1 MDWRMGKEVGPR
13 REPSVRAPYGR
24 PILKEQPTAIV
35 TYITAFD
42 ETRNRFYISPQ
53 IEAMLGFSADEW
65 LGDPG
70 LVLKQLHPDDRERVL
85 AEVFQSKD
93 TGKPLS
99 SEYRLLARDG
109 HIVWVRDEAIVM
121 RDEAGRPSFMQ
132 GLLLDISEQK
142 RKEEMLQK
150 SESKFRTIFERVA
163 IGIALVSIDGQLVE
177 TNPALREMLGYGE
190 EELRNRV
197 FSEFIHP
204 EDVAIDVDLDQEL
217 LAGKRDHYQIEK
229 RFIRKDGGVVWCQL
243 NVSFIRGGQQER
255 PFTICMVE
263 DITERKRLE
272 TQFFQSQKMETIG
285 RLAGGIAHDFNNL
298 LTVIKGYTQ
307 LSLDHIREGDP
318 CRENIEEI
326 KSAAERAAEL
336 TNQLLT
342 FSRRQI
348 LDMKVLDLNTVVRGL
363 EKMMGRI
370 IGEDIEMLTVL
381 DDHLGR
387 VKTDPGQIEQ
397 VILNLVVNARDAM
410 PTGGKLA
417 IETANVVLDDTYV
430 RSHIGVTPGSYV
442 VLSVSDTGCGIS
454 PEIKE
459 LIFEPFFTTKEEGKG
474 TGLGLSTIYGII
486 KQSGGN
492 VWVYSE
498 PGRGTTFKIYLP
510 RVEEETGALPV
521 QDDTDHLPK
530 GKETVLLVEDDPSL
544 RALAARVLRYQGYK
558 VLEATNGHEAIA
570 IAHENAEEI
579 IHLLLTDVVMPHM
592 GGRELVKRMQTLHA
606 EIRVLFIS
614 GYTEHSITYHTGLK
628 PGTPFLQKPFSP
640 TALAKKV
647 REVLDQ

>member
-1 MDWRMGKEVGPR
+1 MGKEVGPR
-13 REPSVRAPYGR
+13 RETSVGAPFER
-24 PILKEQPTAIV
+24 PILKEQPTAVV
-35 TYITAFD
+35 TYITALN
-42 ETRNRFYISPQ
+42 ETRNRLYISPQ

-85 AEVFQSKD
+85 AEVFQSRD

-121 RDEAGRPSFMQ
+121 RDEAGRPCFMQ

-163 IGIALVSIDGQLVE
+163 VGIALVSIDGQLVE
-177 TNPALREMLGYGE
+177 TNPALREMLRYGE

-197 FSEFIHP
+197 FNEFIHP
-204 EDVAIDVDLDQEL
+204 EDAAIDVDLDQEL
-217 LAGKRDHYQIEK
+217 IAGKRDHYQIEK

-307 LSLDHIREGDP
+307 LSLNHIQEGDP
-318 CRENIEEI
+318 CRENLEEI

-348 LDMKVLDLNTVVRGL
+348 LDMKVLDLNTIVRGL
-363 EKMMGRI
+363 EKMTGRI
-370 IGEDIEMLTVL
+370 IGEDIEMFTVL

-387 VKTDPGQIEQ
+387 VKTDPGQLEQ

-410 PTGGKLA
+410 PAGGKLA
-417 IETANVVLDDTYV
+417 IETANVVFDDTYA
-430 RSHIGVTPGSYV
+430 RTHISVTPGSYV
-442 VLSVSDTGCGIS
+442 MLSVSDTGYGIS

-474 TGLGLSTIYGII
+474 TGLGLSTIYGIV

-492 VWVYSE
+492 IWVYSE
-498 PGRGTTFKIYLP
+498 PGQGTTFKIYLP
-510 RVEEETGALPV
+510 RIEEETGALPV
-521 QDDTDHLPK
+521 QDDTDHLPM

-558 VLEATNGHEAIA
+558 VLEATNGHEAIG
-570 IAHENAEEI
+570 IARENVQEKI
-579 IHLLLTDVVMPHM
+579 DLLLSDVVMPHM
-592 GGRELVKRMQTLHA
+592 GGRELVKRMKTLHS
-606 EIRVLFIS
+606 EVRVLFIS
-614 GYTEHSITYHTGLK
+614 GYTEHAITYHAGLK

>member
-1 MDWRMGKEVGPR
+1 MGKEVGPR
-13 REPSVRAPYGR
+13 TDPFVKVPRDRLISKERPSSV
-24 PILKEQPTAIV
+24 V
-35 TYITAFD
+35 NYITAFD
-42 ETRNRFYISPQ
+42 ETRNRLYISPQ

-65 LGDPG
+65 IGDPDF
-70 LVLKQLHPDDRERVL
+70 VFKQLHPDDRERVL
-85 AEVFQSKD
+85 AEIFESKD
-93 TGKPLS
+93 TGKPFR

-109 HIVWVRDEAIVM
+109 HIVWVRDEAVVM
-121 RDEAGRPSFMQ
+121 RDEAGHPCLMQ

-142 RKEEMLQK
+142 RKEELLQK

-163 IGIALVSIDGQLVE
+163 VGIALVSMDGQLME
-177 TNPALREMLGYGE
+177 SNHALREMLGYGE
-190 EELRNRV
+190 EELRYRV
-197 FSEFIHP
+197 FNEFIHP
-204 EDVAIDVDLDQEL
+204 EDAAVDIDLDQEL
-217 LAGKRDHYQIEK
+217 IGGKRDHYQIEK
-229 RFIRKDGGVVWCQL
+229 RFIRKDGGVVWCQV
-243 NVSFIRGGQQER
+243 NVSLVRGGEKEH

-307 LSLDHIREGDP
+307 LSLSQIQETDP

-326 KSAAERAAEL
+326 KGAAERAAEL

-348 LDMKVLDLNTVVRGL
+348 LDMKVLDLNTIVRGL

-370 IGEDIEMLTVL
+370 IGEDIEMFTVL
-381 DDHLGR
+381 DDHLGK
-387 VKTDPGQIEQ
+387 VKTDPARIEQ

-410 PTGGKLA
+410 PAGGKLA
-417 IETANVVLDDTYV
+417 IETANVVLGETYV
-430 RSHIGVTPGSYV
+430 RTHIGVTPGSYV
-442 VLSVSDTGCGIS
+442 MLSVSDTGFGMS

-474 TGLGLSTIYGII
+474 TGLGLSTIYGIVR
-486 KQSGGN
+486 QSGGN
-492 VWVYSE
+492 IWVYSE
-498 PGRGTTFKIYLP
+498 LGRGTTFKIYLP
-510 RVEEETGALPV
+510 RVEEEIGALPV
-521 QDDTDHLPK
+521 QDNTEQLPK
-530 GKETVLLVEDDPSL
+530 GNETVLLVEDDPSL

-558 VLEATNGHEAIA
+558 VLEATNGHEAMGIA
-570 IAHENAEEI
+570 RENIQER
-579 IHLLLTDVVMPHM
+579 IHLLVTDVVMPYM
-592 GGRELVKRMQTLHA
+592 GGSELVKRMKTLHS

-614 GYTEHSITYHTGLK
+614 GYTDHAITYHEGLK

-640 TALAKKV
+640 TALTKKI

>member
-1 MDWRMGKEVGPR
+1 MGKEVGPR
-13 REPSVRAPYGR
+13 REPSIKTPFER
-24 PILKEQPTAIV
+24 PILKEQPTAVV

-42 ETRNRFYISPQ
+42 ETRNRVYISPQ
-53 IEAMLGFSADEW
+53 IETMLGFSKDEW

-85 AEVFQSKD
+85 AEVFQSRD

-121 RDEAGRPSFMQ
+121 RDEAGRPCFMQ

-142 RKEEMLQK
+142 QKEEMLQK

-163 IGIALVSIDGQLVE
+163 VGIALVSIDGQLVE
-177 TNPALREMLGYGE
+177 TNPALREMLRYGE

-197 FSEFIHP
+197 FNEFIHP
-204 EDVAIDVDLDQEL
+204 EDAAIDVDLDQEL
-217 LAGKRDHYQIEK
+217 IAGKRDHYQIEK

-263 DITERKRLE
+263 DITERKQLE

-307 LSLDHIREGDP
+307 LTLNHIQEGDP

-348 LDMKVLDLNTVVRGL
+348 LDMKVLDLNTIVRGL
-363 EKMMGRI
+363 EKMTGRI
-370 IGEDIEMLTVL
+370 IGEDIEMFTVL

-387 VKTDPGQIEQ
+387 VKTDPGQLEQ

-410 PTGGKLA
+410 PAGGKLA
-417 IETANVVLDDTYV
+417 IETANVVLDDTYA
-430 RSHIGVTPGSYV
+430 RTHIGVTPGSYV
-442 VLSVSDTGCGIS
+442 MLSVSDTGYGIS

-474 TGLGLSTIYGII
+474 TGLGLSTIYGIV

-492 VWVYSE
+492 IWVYSE

-510 RVEEETGALPV
+510 RIEEETGALPV

-544 RALAARVLRYQGYK
+544 RALAARILRYQGYK
-558 VLEATNGHEAIA
+558 VLEATNGHEAIG
-570 IAHENAEEI
+570 IARENVQEKI
-579 IHLLLTDVVMPHM
+579 DLLLSDVVMPHM
-592 GGRELVKRMQTLHA
+592 GGRELLKQMKTLHS

-614 GYTEHSITYHTGLK
+614 GYTEHAITFHAGLK
-628 PGTPFLQKPFSP
+628 PGAPFLQKPFSP

>member
-1 MDWRMGKEVGPR
+1 MGKEVGPR
-13 REPSVRAPYGR
+13 REPSVKPPFER
-24 PILKEQPTAIV
+24 PILKEQPTAVV

-42 ETRNRFYISPQ
+42 ETRNRLYISPQ

-121 RDEAGRPSFMQ
+121 RDEAGRPCFMQ

-163 IGIALVSIDGQLVE
+163 VGIALVSIDGQLME
-177 TNPALREMLGYGE
+177 SNPALREMLRYGE
-190 EELRNRV
+190 EELRHRV
-197 FSEFIHP
+197 FNEFIHP

-217 LAGKRDHYQIEK
+217 IAGKRDHYQIEK

-307 LSLDHIREGDP
+307 LSLNHIQEGDP

-326 KSAAERAAEL
+326 KGAAERAAEL

-348 LDMKVLDLNTVVRGL
+348 LDMKVLDLNAIVRGL
-363 EKMMGRI
+363 EKMTGRI
-370 IGEDIEMLTVL
+370 IGEDIEMFTVL
-381 DDHLGR
+381 DDHLAR

-410 PTGGKLA
+410 PAGGKLA
-417 IETANVVLDDTYV
+417 IETANVVLDDTYA
-430 RSHIGVTPGSYV
+430 RTHIGVTPGSYV
-442 VLSVSDTGCGIS
+442 MLSVSDTGCGIS

-474 TGLGLSTIYGII
+474 TGLGLSTIYGIV

-492 VWVYSE
+492 IWVYSE

-558 VLEATNGHEAIA
+558 VIEATNGHEAIG
-570 IAHENAEEI
+570 IARENVQER

-592 GGRELVKRMQTLHA
+592 GGRELVKRMKTLHP

-614 GYTEHSITYHTGLK
+614 GYTEHAITYHAGLK

>member
-1 MDWRMGKEVGPR
+1 MGKEAGPR
-13 REPSVRAPYGR
+13 REPFGKARFER
-24 PILKEQPTAIV
+24 PILKEQPTAVV

-42 ETRNRFYISPQ
+42 ETRNRLYISPQ

-65 LGDPG
+65 LRDPG

-85 AEVFQSKD
+85 GEVFQSRD
-93 TGKPLS
+93 TGKPFS

-121 RDEAGRPSFMQ
+121 RDEAGRPCFMQ

-142 RKEEMLQK
+142 RKEEMLQM

-163 IGIALVSIDGQLVE
+163 VGIALISIDGQLVE
-177 TNPALREMLGYGE
+177 SNPALREMLRYGE

-197 FSEFIHP
+197 FNEFIHP
-204 EDVAIDVDLDQEL
+204 EDAAIDVDLDQEL
-217 LAGKRDHYQIEK
+217 IAGKRDHYQIEK

-243 NVSFIRGGQQER
+243 NVSLVRGSHGER

-307 LSLDHIREGDP
+307 LSLNHIQEGDP

-326 KSAAERAAEL
+326 KGAAERAAEL

-348 LDMKVLDLNTVVRGL
+348 LDMKVLDLNTIVRGL
-363 EKMMGRI
+363 EKMTGRI
-370 IGEDIEMLTVL
+370 IGEDIEMFTVL

-387 VKTDPGQIEQ
+387 VKTDPAQIEQ

-410 PTGGKLA
+410 PAGGKLA
-417 IETANVVLDDTYV
+417 IETANVGLDDTYA
-430 RSHIGVTPGSYV
+430 RTHIGVVPGSYV
-442 VLSVSDTGCGIS
+442 MLSVSDTGCGMS

-474 TGLGLSTIYGII
+474 TGLGLSTIYGIV

-492 VWVYSE
+492 IWVYSE

-510 RVEEETGALPV
+510 RVEDETDALPV
-521 QDDTDHLPK
+521 QDNADHLPK
-530 GKETVLLVEDDPSL
+530 GNETVLLVEDDLSL

-558 VLEATNGHEAIA
+558 VLEATNGNEAIG
-570 IAHENAEEI
+570 IARENGQER
-579 IHLLLTDVVMPHM
+579 IHLLLTDVVMPYM
-592 GGRELVKRMQTLHA
+592 GGRELVKRMKTLHS

-614 GYTEHSITYHTGLK
+614 GYTDHAITYHAGLK

>member
-1 MDWRMGKEVGPR
+1 
-13 REPSVRAPYGR
+13 
-24 PILKEQPTAIV
+24 
-35 TYITAFD
+35 
-42 ETRNRFYISPQ
+42 
-53 IEAMLGFSADEW
+53 MLGFSADEW

-85 AEVFQSKD
+85 AEVFQSRD

-121 RDEAGRPSFMQ
+121 RDEAGRPCFMQ

-163 IGIALVSIDGQLVE
+163 VGIALVSIDGQLVE
-177 TNPALREMLGYGE
+177 TNPALREMLRYGE

-197 FSEFIHP
+197 FNEFIHP
-204 EDVAIDVDLDQEL
+204 EDAAIDVDLDQEL
-217 LAGKRDHYQIEK
+217 IAGKRDHYQIEK

-307 LSLDHIREGDP
+307 LSLNHIQEGDP
-318 CRENIEEI
+318 CRENLEEI

-348 LDMKVLDLNTVVRGL
+348 LDMKVLDLNTIVRGL
-363 EKMMGRI
+363 EKMTGRI
-370 IGEDIEMLTVL
+370 IGEDIEMFTVL

-387 VKTDPGQIEQ
+387 VKTDPGQLEQ

-410 PTGGKLA
+410 PAGGKLA
-417 IETANVVLDDTYV
+417 IETANVVLDDTYA
-430 RSHIGVTPGSYV
+430 RTHIGVTPGSYV
-442 VLSVSDTGCGIS
+442 MLSVSDTGYGIS

-474 TGLGLSTIYGII
+474 TGLGLSTIYGIV

-492 VWVYSE
+492 IWVYSE
-498 PGRGTTFKIYLP
+498 PGQGTTFKIYLP
-510 RVEEETGALPV
+510 RIEEETGALPV
-521 QDDTDHLPK
+521 QDDTDHLPM

-558 VLEATNGHEAIA
+558 VLEATNGHEAIG
-570 IAHENAEEI
+570 IARENVQEKI
-579 IHLLLTDVVMPHM
+579 DLLLSDVVMPHM
-592 GGRELVKRMQTLHA
+592 GGRELVKRMKTLHS
-606 EIRVLFIS
+606 EVRVLFIS
-614 GYTEHSITYHTGLK
+614 GYTEHAITYHAGLK

>member
-1 MDWRMGKEVGPR
+1 MGKEVGPR
-13 REPSVRAPYGR
+13 TDPFVKASFDR
-24 PILKEQPTAIV
+24 PISKERSTAVV

-42 ETRNRFYISPQ
+42 ETRNRLYISPQ

-65 LGDPG
+65 LGDPD

-85 AEVFQSKD
+85 AEVIESKD
-93 TGKPLS
+93 TGKPFC

-109 HIVWVRDEAIVM
+109 HIVWVRDEAVVM
-121 RDEAGRPSFMQ
+121 RDEAGHPCFMQ
-132 GLLLDISEQK
+132 GLLLDISGQK
-142 RKEEMLQK
+142 RKEEILQK

-163 IGIALVSIDGQLVE
+163 VGIALVSIDGQLVE
-177 TNPALREMLGYGE
+177 INPALREMLGYGE

-197 FSEFIHP
+197 FNEFIHP
-204 EDVAIDVDLDQEL
+204 EDAAIDVDLDQEL
-217 LAGKRDHYQIEK
+217 IAGKRDHYQIEK

-243 NVSFIRGGQQER
+243 NVSLVRGGEKEH

-263 DITERKRLE
+263 NITERKQLE

-307 LSLDHIREGDP
+307 LSLNQIQEGDP

-326 KSAAERAAEL
+326 KGAAERAAEL

-370 IGEDIEMLTVL
+370 IGEDIEMFTVL
-381 DDHLGR
+381 DDRLGR

-410 PTGGKLA
+410 PAGGKLA
-417 IETANVVLDDTYV
+417 IETANVDLSETYV
-430 RSHIGVTPGSYV
+430 RTHVGVTPGSYV
-442 VLSVSDTGCGIS
+442 MLSVSDTGCGMS

-474 TGLGLSTIYGII
+474 TGLGLSTIYGIVR
-486 KQSGGN
+486 QSGGTI
-492 VWVYSE
+492 WVYSE
-498 PGRGTTFKIYLP
+498 LGRGTTFKIYLP

-521 QDDTDHLPK
+521 QDDTDHLLK
-530 GKETVLLVEDDPSL
+530 GNETVLLVEDDPSL

-558 VLEATNGHEAIA
+558 VLEATNGHEAIG
-570 IAHENAEEI
+570 IARKNIQEK
-579 IHLLLTDVVMPHM
+579 IHLLLTDVVMPYM
-592 GGRELVKRMQTLHA
+592 GGRELVKRMKALHS

-614 GYTEHSITYHTGLK
+614 GYTDHTVTYQTGLK

>member
-1 MDWRMGKEVGPR
+1 MGKEVGPR
-13 REPSVRAPYGR
+13 REPYVKASFER
-24 PILKEQPTAIV
+24 PILKEQPTAVV

-42 ETRNRFYISPQ
+42 ETRNRLYISPQ

-70 LVLKQLHPDDRERVL
+70 LVLKQLHPDDRERVVT
-85 AEVFQSKD
+85 EVFQSRD
-93 TGKPLS
+93 TGKPFC

-121 RDEAGRPSFMQ
+121 RDEAGRPCFMQ

-163 IGIALVSIDGQLVE
+163 VGIALVSIDGQLVE
-177 TNPALREMLGYGE
+177 SNPALREMLRYGA

-197 FSEFIHP
+197 FNEFIHP
-204 EDVAIDVDLDQEL
+204 EDAVIDVDLDQEL
-217 LAGKRDHYQIEK
+217 IAGKRDHYQIEK
-229 RFIRKDGGVVWCQL
+229 RFVRKDGGVVWCQL
-243 NVSFIRGGQQER
+243 NVSLVRGGQEER

-307 LSLDHIREGDP
+307 LSLSHIQEGDP

-326 KSAAERAAEL
+326 KAAAERAAEL

-348 LDMKVLDLNTVVRGL
+348 LDMKVLDLNTIVRGL
-363 EKMMGRI
+363 EKMTGRI

-410 PTGGKLA
+410 PAGGKLA
-417 IETANVVLDDTYV
+417 IETANVVLDETYA
-430 RSHIGVTPGSYV
+430 RTHIGVPPGSYV
-442 VLSVSDTGCGIS
+442 MLSVSDTGCGMS

-474 TGLGLSTIYGII
+474 TGLGLSTIYGIV

-492 VWVYSE
+492 IWVYSE

-510 RVEEETGALPV
+510 RVEEETDALPV
-521 QDDTDHLPK
+521 QDHTDHLPK
-530 GKETVLLVEDDPSL
+530 GNETVLLVEDDPSL

-558 VLEATNGHEAIA
+558 VLEATNGHEAMGIA
-570 IAHENAEEI
+570 RESIQER

-592 GGRELVKRMQTLHA
+592 GGRELVKRMKTLQS

-614 GYTEHSITYHTGLK
+614 GYTDHTIIYHAGLK

-640 TALAKKV
+640 TALAQKV

>member
-1 MDWRMGKEVGPR
+1 MGKEVGPR
-13 REPSVRAPYGR
+13 REPFVKAPFER
-24 PILKEQPTAIV
+24 PILKEQPTAVV
-35 TYITAFD
+35 TYVTAFD
-42 ETRNRFYISPQ
+42 ESRNRLYISPQ

-85 AEVFQSKD
+85 AEVFQSRD
-93 TGKPLS
+93 TGKPFC

-121 RDEAGRPSFMQ
+121 RDEAGRPCFMQ

-150 SESKFRTIFERVA
+150 NESKFRTIFERVA
-163 IGIALVSIDGQLVE
+163 VGIALVSIDGQLVE
-177 TNPALREMLGYGE
+177 SNPALREMLRYGE

-197 FSEFIHP
+197 FNEFTHP
-204 EDVAIDVDLDQEL
+204 EDAAIDVDLDQEL
-217 LAGKRDHYQIEK
+217 IAGKRDHYQIEK

-243 NVSFIRGGQQER
+243 NVSLVRGGEEER

-307 LSLDHIREGDP
+307 LSLSQIQEGDP

-326 KSAAERAAEL
+326 KGAAERAAEL

-348 LDMKVLDLNTVVRGL
+348 LDMKVLDLNTIVRGL

-370 IGEDIEMLTVL
+370 IGEDIEMFTVL
-381 DDHLGR
+381 DDRLGR

-410 PTGGKLA
+410 PAGGKLA
-417 IETANVVLDDTYV
+417 IETANMVLDETYA
-430 RSHIGVTPGSYV
+430 RTHIGVTPGSYEM
-442 VLSVSDTGCGIS
+442 LSVSDTGCGMS

-474 TGLGLSTIYGII
+474 TGLGLSTIYGIVR
-486 KQSGGN
+486 QSGGN
-492 VWVYSE
+492 IWVYSE

-521 QDDTDHLPK
+521 QDDTDHLPN
-530 GKETVLLVEDDPSL
+530 GNETVLLVEDDSSL

-558 VLEATNGHEAIA
+558 VLEATNGHEAIGVA
-570 IAHENAEEI
+570 RENTQER
-579 IHLLLTDVVMPHM
+579 IHLLLTDVVMPYM
-592 GGRELVKRMQTLHA
+592 GGRELVKRMKTLHS

-614 GYTEHSITYHTGLK
+614 GYTDHAITYHAGLK

-647 REVLDQ
+647 REVLDQTNK

>member
-1 MDWRMGKEVGPR
+1 MGKEVGQRTDPFAKVPF
-13 REPSVRAPYGR
+13 ER
-24 PILKEQPTAIV
+24 PILKEQPSAVV

-42 ETRNRFYISPQ
+42 ETRNRLYISPQ

-85 AEVFQSKD
+85 TEVFQSRD
-93 TGKPLS
+93 TGKPFS
-99 SEYRLLARDG
+99 AEYRLLARDG

-121 RDEAGRPSFMQ
+121 RDEEGRPCFMQ
-132 GLLLDISEQK
+132 GLLLDISGQK

-163 IGIALVSIDGQLVE
+163 VGIALVSINGQLVE
-177 TNPALREMLGYGE
+177 SNPALQEMLRYGE
-190 EELRNRV
+190 EELRNK
-197 FSEFIHP
+197 FFNEFIHP
-204 EDVAIDVDLDQEL
+204 EDAAIDVDLDQEL
-217 LAGKRDHYQIEK
+217 IAGKRDHYQIEK

-243 NVSFIRGGQQER
+243 NVSLVRGGQEEL

-272 TQFFQSQKMETIG
+272 TQFFRSQKMETIG

-307 LSLDHIREGDP
+307 LSLSQIQEGDP

-326 KSAAERAAEL
+326 NGAAERAAEL

-348 LDMKVLDLNTVVRGL
+348 LDLKVLDLNTVVRGL

-370 IGEDIEMLTVL
+370 IGEDIEMFTVL
-381 DDHLGR
+381 DDRLGR
-387 VKTDPGQIEQ
+387 VKTDPSQIEQ

-417 IETANVVLDDTYV
+417 IETVNVVLDDTYA
-430 RSHIGVTPGSYV
+430 RTHIDVTPGSYV
-442 VLSVSDTGCGIS
+442 MLSVSDTGCGMS

-474 TGLGLSTIYGII
+474 TGLGLSTIYGIVR
-486 KQSGGN
+486 QSGGN
-492 VWVYSE
+492 IWVYSE

-510 RVEEETGALPV
+510 QVEEETDVLPV
-521 QDDTDHLPK
+521 HDDTDHLPK
-530 GKETVLLVEDDPSL
+530 GNETVLLVEDDPSL

-558 VLEATNGHEAIA
+558 VLEATNGHEAIG
-570 IAHENAEEI
+570 IARENIQER
-579 IHLLLTDVVMPHM
+579 IHLLLTDVVMPLM
-592 GGRELVKRMQTLHA
+592 GGTDLVKQMKTLHS

-614 GYTEHSITYHTGLK
+614 GYTEHAITYHAGLK
-628 PGTPFLQKPFSP
+628 TGTPFLQKPFSP
-640 TALAKKV
+640 TALVKKI

>member
-1 MDWRMGKEVGPR
+1 MGKEVGPR
-13 REPSVRAPYGR
+13 REPFVKAPFER
-24 PILKEQPTAIV
+24 PILKEQPTAVV

-42 ETRNRFYISPQ
+42 ESRNRLYISPQ

-85 AEVFQSKD
+85 AEVFQSRD
-93 TGKPLS
+93 TGKPFC
-99 SEYRLLARDG
+99 SEYRLVARDG

-121 RDEAGRPSFMQ
+121 RDEAGRPCFMQ

-142 RKEEMLQK
+142 RKEEMLHK

-163 IGIALVSIDGQLVE
+163 VGIALVSIDGQLVE
-177 TNPALREMLGYGE
+177 SNPALREMLRYGE

-197 FSEFIHP
+197 FNEFIHP
-204 EDVAIDVDLDQEL
+204 EDAAIDVDLDQEL
-217 LAGKRDHYQIEK
+217 IAGKRDHYQIEK

-243 NVSFIRGGQQER
+243 NVSLVRGGQEEL

-307 LSLDHIREGDP
+307 LSLSQIQEGDP

-326 KSAAERAAEL
+326 KGAAERAAEL

-348 LDMKVLDLNTVVRGL
+348 LDMKVLDLNTIVRGL
-363 EKMMGRI
+363 EKMTGRI
-370 IGEDIEMLTVL
+370 IGEDIEMFTVL
-381 DDHLGR
+381 DDRLGR

-410 PTGGKLA
+410 PAGGKLA
-417 IETANVVLDDTYV
+417 IETANVVLDDTYA
-430 RSHIGVTPGSYV
+430 RTHISVTPGSYV
-442 VLSVSDTGCGIS
+442 MLSVSDTGCGMS

-474 TGLGLSTIYGII
+474 TGLGLSTIYGIVR
-486 KQSGGN
+486 QSGGN
-492 VWVYSE
+492 IWVYSE

-510 RVEEETGALPV
+510 RVEEETDAPLPV

-530 GKETVLLVEDDPSL
+530 GNETVLLVEDDPSL

-558 VLEATNGHEAIA
+558 VLEATNGHEAIG
-570 IAHENAEEI
+570 IARENVQER
-579 IHLLLTDVVMPHM
+579 IHLLLTDVVMPYM
-592 GGRELVKRMQTLHA
+592 GGKELVKRMKTLHS

-614 GYTEHSITYHTGLK
+614 GYTDHAITYHAGLK

-640 TALAKKV
+640 TALARKV

>member
-1 MDWRMGKEVGPR
+1 MGKEFGPR
-13 REPSVRAPYGR
+13 REPFVKAPFER
-24 PILKEQPTAIV
+24 PILKEQPTAVV

-42 ETRNRFYISPQ
+42 ETRNRLYISPQ

-85 AEVFQSKD
+85 AEVFQSRD
-93 TGKPLS
+93 TGKPFC

-121 RDEAGRPSFMQ
+121 RDEAGRPRFMQ

-163 IGIALVSIDGQLVE
+163 VGIALVSIDGQLVQS
-177 TNPALREMLGYGE
+177 NPALREMLRYGE

-197 FSEFIHP
+197 FNEFIHP
-204 EDVAIDVDLDQEL
+204 EDAAVDVDLDQEL
-217 LAGKRDHYQIEK
+217 IAGKRDHYQIEK

-243 NVSFIRGGQQER
+243 NVSLVRGGQEEP

-285 RLAGGIAHDFNNL
+285 RFAGGIAHDFNNL

-307 LSLDHIREGDP
+307 LSLSQIQEGDP

-326 KSAAERAAEL
+326 KGAAERAAEL

-348 LDMKVLDLNTVVRGL
+348 LDMKVLDLNTIVRSL
-363 EKMMGRI
+363 EKMTGRI

-381 DDHLGR
+381 DDRLGR

-410 PTGGKLA
+410 PAGGKLA

-430 RSHIGVTPGSYV
+430 RTHIGVTPGSYV
-442 VLSVSDTGCGIS
+442 MLSVSDTGCGMS

-474 TGLGLSTIYGII
+474 TGLGLSTIYGIVR
-486 KQSGGN
+486 QSGGN
-492 VWVYSE
+492 IWVYSE

-530 GKETVLLVEDDPSL
+530 GNETVLLVEDDPSL

-558 VLEATNGHEAIA
+558 VLEATSGHEAIG
-570 IAHENAEEI
+570 IARENVQEKI
-579 IHLLLTDVVMPHM
+579 PLLLTDVVMPCM
-592 GGRELVKRMQTLHA
+592 GGKELVKRMKTLHP

-614 GYTEHSITYHTGLK
+614 GYTDHAITYHAGLK

>member
-1 MDWRMGKEVGPR
+1 MGKEVGPR
-13 REPSVRAPYGR
+13 REPYVKASFER
-24 PILKEQPTAIV
+24 PILKEQPTAVV

-42 ETRNRFYISPQ
+42 ETRNRLYISPQ

-70 LVLKQLHPDDRERVL
+70 LVLKQLHPDDRERVVT
-85 AEVFQSKD
+85 EVFQSRD
-93 TGKPLS
+93 TGKPFC

-121 RDEAGRPSFMQ
+121 RDEAGRPCFMQ

-163 IGIALVSIDGQLVE
+163 VGIALVSIDGQLVE
-177 TNPALREMLGYGE
+177 SNPALREMLRYGA

-197 FSEFIHP
+197 FNEFIHP
-204 EDVAIDVDLDQEL
+204 EDAVIDVDLDQEL
-217 LAGKRDHYQIEK
+217 IAGKRDHYQIEK
-229 RFIRKDGGVVWCQL
+229 RFVRKDGGVVWCQL
-243 NVSFIRGGQQER
+243 NVSLVRGGQEER

-307 LSLDHIREGDP
+307 LSLSHIQEGDP

-326 KSAAERAAEL
+326 KAAAERAAEL

-348 LDMKVLDLNTVVRGL
+348 LDMKVLDLNTIVRGL
-363 EKMMGRI
+363 EKMTGRI

-381 DDHLGR
+381 DDRLGR

-410 PTGGKLA
+410 PAGGKLA
-417 IETANVVLDDTYV
+417 IETANVVLDETYA
-430 RSHIGVTPGSYV
+430 RTHIGVPPGSYV
-442 VLSVSDTGCGIS
+442 MLSVSDTGCGMS

-474 TGLGLSTIYGII
+474 TGLGLSTIYGIV

-492 VWVYSE
+492 IWVYSE

-510 RVEEETGALPV
+510 RVEEETDALPV
-521 QDDTDHLPK
+521 QDHTDHLPK
-530 GKETVLLVEDDPSL
+530 GNETVLLVEDDPSL

-558 VLEATNGHEAIA
+558 VLEATNGHEAIG
-570 IAHENAEEI
+570 IARESIQER

-592 GGRELVKRMQTLHA
+592 GGRELVKRMKTLQS

-614 GYTEHSITYHTGLK
+614 GYTDHTIIYHAGLK

-640 TALAKKV
+640 TALAQKV

>member
-1 MDWRMGKEVGPR
+1 MGKEVGPR
-13 REPSVRAPYGR
+13 TDPFVKAPFDR
-24 PILKEQPTAIV
+24 PISKERSTAVV

-42 ETRNRFYISPQ
+42 ETRNRLYISPQ

-65 LGDPG
+65 LGDPD

-85 AEVFQSKD
+85 TEVTESKD
-93 TGKPLS
+93 TGKPFC

-109 HIVWVRDEAIVM
+109 HIVWVRDEAVVM
-121 RDEAGRPSFMQ
+121 RDEAGHPCFMQ
-132 GLLLDISEQK
+132 GLLLDISGQK
-142 RKEEMLQK
+142 RKEELLQK

-163 IGIALVSIDGQLVE
+163 VGIALVSIDGQLVE
-177 TNPALREMLGYGE
+177 INPALREMLGYGE

-197 FSEFIHP
+197 FNEFIHP
-204 EDVAIDVDLDQEL
+204 EDAAIDVDLDQEL
-217 LAGKRDHYQIEK
+217 IAGKRDHYQIEK

-243 NVSFIRGGQQER
+243 NVSLVRGGEKEH

-263 DITERKRLE
+263 NITERKQLE

-307 LSLDHIREGDP
+307 LSLNQIQEGDP

-326 KSAAERAAEL
+326 KGAAERAAEL

-348 LDMKVLDLNTVVRGL
+348 LDMKVLDLNTIVRGL

-370 IGEDIEMLTVL
+370 IGEDIEMFTVL

-387 VKTDPGQIEQ
+387 VKTDPAQIEQ

-410 PTGGKLA
+410 PAGGKLA
-417 IETANVVLDDTYV
+417 IETANVGLDDTYA
-430 RSHIGVTPGSYV
+430 RTHIGVTPGGYV
-442 VLSVSDTGCGIS
+442 MLSVSDTGCGMP

-474 TGLGLSTIYGII
+474 TGLGLSTIYGIV

-492 VWVYSE
+492 IWVYSE
-498 PGRGTTFKIYLP
+498 QGRGTTFKVYLP
-510 RVEEETGALPV
+510 RVEEETDALPV
-521 QDDTDHLPK
+521 QDDTDHLPQ
-530 GKETVLLVEDDPSL
+530 GNETVLLVEDDPSL

-558 VLEATNGHEAIA
+558 VLEATNGHEAIGTA
-570 IAHENAEEI
+570 RENGQEK
-579 IHLLLTDVVMPHM
+579 IHLLLTDVVMPYM
-592 GGRELVKRMQTLHA
+592 GGRELVKRMKMLHS

-614 GYTEHSITYHTGLK
+614 GYTDHAITYHAGLK

>member
-1 MDWRMGKEVGPR
+1 MGKEVGPR
-13 REPSVRAPYGR
+13 REPYVKASFER
-24 PILKEQPTAIV
+24 PILKEQPTAVV

-42 ETRNRFYISPQ
+42 ETRNRLYISPQ

-85 AEVFQSKD
+85 AEVFESRD
-93 TGKPLS
+93 TGKPFC

-121 RDEAGRPSFMQ
+121 RDEAGRPCFMQ

-163 IGIALVSIDGQLVE
+163 VGIALVSIDGQLVE
-177 TNPALREMLGYGE
+177 SNPALREMLRYGA

-197 FSEFIHP
+197 FNEFIHP
-204 EDVAIDVDLDQEL
+204 EDAVIDVDLDQEL
-217 LAGKRDHYQIEK
+217 IAGKRDHYQIEK
-229 RFIRKDGGVVWCQL
+229 RFVRKDGGVVWCQL
-243 NVSFIRGGQQER
+243 NVSLVRGGQEER

-307 LSLDHIREGDP
+307 LSLSHIQEGDP

-326 KSAAERAAEL
+326 KAAAERAAEL

-348 LDMKVLDLNTVVRGL
+348 LDMKVLDLNTIVRGL
-363 EKMMGRI
+363 EKMTGRI
-370 IGEDIEMLTVL
+370 IGEDIEMVTVL
-381 DDHLGR
+381 DNHLGR
-387 VKTDPGQIEQ
+387 VKTDPSQIEQ

-410 PTGGKLA
+410 PAGGKLA
-417 IETANVVLDDTYV
+417 IETANVVLDETYA
-430 RSHIGVTPGSYV
+430 RTHIGVAPGSYV
-442 VLSVSDTGCGIS
+442 MLSVSDTGCGMS

-474 TGLGLSTIYGII
+474 TGLGLSTIYGIV

-492 VWVYSE
+492 IWVYSE
-498 PGRGTTFKIYLP
+498 PGRGTTFKVYLP
-510 RVEEETGALPV
+510 RVEEETDALPV
-521 QDDTDHLPK
+521 QDHTDHLPK
-530 GKETVLLVEDDPSL
+530 GNETVLLVEDDPSL

-558 VLEATNGHEAIA
+558 VLEATNGHEAIG
-570 IAHENAEEI
+570 IARESIQER

-592 GGRELVKRMQTLHA
+592 GGRELVKRMKTLHS

-614 GYTEHSITYHTGLK
+614 GYTDHTIIYHAGLK

-640 TALAKKV
+640 TALAQKV

>member
-1 MDWRMGKEVGPR
+1 MGKEVGPR
-13 REPSVRAPYGR
+13 RETSIRAPFER
-24 PILKEQPTAIV
+24 PILKEQPTAVV
-35 TYITAFD
+35 TYITALN
-42 ETRNRFYISPQ
+42 ETRNRLYISPQ

-85 AEVFQSKD
+85 AEVFQSRD

-121 RDEAGRPSFMQ
+121 RDEAGRPCFMQ

-142 RKEEMLQK
+142 QKEEMLQK

-163 IGIALVSIDGQLVE
+163 VGIALVSIDGQLVE
-177 TNPALREMLGYGE
+177 TNPALREMLRYGE

-197 FSEFIHP
+197 FNEFIHP
-204 EDVAIDVDLDQEL
+204 EDAAIDVDLDQEL
-217 LAGKRDHYQIEK
+217 IAGKRDHYQIEK

-243 NVSFIRGGQQER
+243 NVSFIRGGHQER

-263 DITERKRLE
+263 DITERKQLE

-307 LSLDHIREGDP
+307 LTLNHIQEGDP

-348 LDMKVLDLNTVVRGL
+348 LDMKVLDLNTIVRGL
-363 EKMMGRI
+363 EKMTGRI
-370 IGEDIEMLTVL
+370 IGEDIEMFTVL

-387 VKTDPGQIEQ
+387 VKTDPGQLEQ

-410 PTGGKLA
+410 PAGGKLA
-417 IETANVVLDDTYV
+417 IETANVVLDDTYA
-430 RSHIGVTPGSYV
+430 RTHIGVTPGSYV
-442 VLSVSDTGCGIS
+442 MLSVSDTGYGIS

-474 TGLGLSTIYGII
+474 TGLGLSTIYGIV

-492 VWVYSE
+492 IWVYSE

-510 RVEEETGALPV
+510 RIEEETGALPV

-558 VLEATNGHEAIA
+558 VLEATNGHEAIG
-570 IAHENAEEI
+570 IARENVQEKI
-579 IHLLLTDVVMPHM
+579 DLLLSDVVMPHM
-592 GGRELVKRMQTLHA
+592 GGRELVKRMKTLHS

-614 GYTEHSITYHTGLK
+614 GYTEHAITYHAGLK

>member
-1 MDWRMGKEVGPR
+1 MGKEVGPR
-13 REPSVRAPYGR
+13 RETSIRAPFER
-24 PILKEQPTAIV
+24 PILKEQPTAVV
-35 TYITAFD
+35 TYITALN
-42 ETRNRFYISPQ
+42 ETRNRLYISPQ

-85 AEVFQSKD
+85 AEVFQSRD

-109 HIVWVRDEAIVM
+109 RIVWVRDEAIVM
-121 RDEAGRPSFMQ
+121 RDEAGRPCFMQ

-163 IGIALVSIDGQLVE
+163 LGTALVSIDGQLVE
-177 TNPALREMLGYGE
+177 TNPALREMLRYGE

-197 FSEFIHP
+197 FNEFIHP
-204 EDVAIDVDLDQEL
+204 EDAAIDVDLDQEL
-217 LAGKRDHYQIEK
+217 IAGKRDHYQIEK

-307 LSLDHIREGDP
+307 LTLNHIQEGDP

-370 IGEDIEMLTVL
+370 IGEDIEMFTVL

-387 VKTDPGQIEQ
+387 VKTDPGQLEQ

-410 PTGGKLA
+410 PAGGKLA
-417 IETANVVLDDTYV
+417 IETANVVLDDTYA
-430 RSHIGVTPGSYV
+430 RTHIGVTPGSYV
-442 VLSVSDTGCGIS
+442 MLSVSDTGYGIS

-474 TGLGLSTIYGII
+474 TGLGLSTIYGIV

-492 VWVYSE
+492 IWVYSE

-510 RVEEETGALPV
+510 RIEEETGALPV

-544 RALAARVLRYQGYK
+544 RALAARILRYQGYK
-558 VLEATNGHEAIA
+558 VLEATNGHEAIG
-570 IAHENAEEI
+570 IARENVQEKI
-579 IHLLLTDVVMPHM
+579 DLLLSDVVMPHM
-592 GGRELVKRMQTLHA
+592 GGRELVKRMKTLHS

-614 GYTEHSITYHTGLK
+614 GYTEHAITYHAGLK

>member
-1 MDWRMGKEVGPR
+1 MGKDFGPR
-13 REPSVRAPYGR
+13 REPFIKPPFER
-24 PILKEQPTAIV
+24 PILNEQPTAVV
-35 TYITAFD
+35 TYITAFN
-42 ETRNRFYISPQ
+42 EPKSRLYISPQ

-85 AEVFQSKD
+85 AEVFQSRD
-93 TGKPLS
+93 TGRPFS

-121 RDEAGRPSFMQ
+121 RDELGRPCFMQ

-163 IGIALVSIDGQLVE
+163 VGIALVSIDGQLVE
-177 TNPALREMLGYGE
+177 SNPALQEMLGHRE
-190 EELRNRV
+190 EDLRNRV
-197 FSEFIHP
+197 FNEFIHP
-204 EDVAIDVDLDQEL
+204 EDAAIDVDLDQEL
-217 LAGKRDHYQIEK
+217 IAGKRDHYQIEK

-243 NVSFIRGGQQER
+243 NVSLVRGGQEER

-307 LSLDHIREGDP
+307 LSLNHIREGDP

-326 KSAAERAAEL
+326 KGAAERAAEL

-348 LDMKVLDLNTVVRGL
+348 LDMKVLDLNTIVRGL

-370 IGEDIEMLTVL
+370 IGEDIEMFTVL

-387 VKTDPGQIEQ
+387 VKTDPAQIEQ

-410 PTGGKLA
+410 PAGGKLA
-417 IETANVVLDDTYV
+417 IETANVVLDETYT
-430 RSHIGVTPGSYV
+430 RTHIGVAPGSYV
-442 VLSVSDTGCGIS
+442 MLSVSDTGCGMP

-474 TGLGLSTIYGII
+474 TGLGLSTIYGIV

-492 VWVYSE
+492 IWVYSE
-498 PGRGTTFKIYLP
+498 PARGTTFKIYLP
-510 RVEEETGALPV
+510 RVEEETDALPV
-521 QDDTDHLPK
+521 QDDTDRLPR
-530 GKETVLLVEDDPSL
+530 GNETVLLVEDDPSL

-558 VLEATNGHEAIA
+558 VLEATNGHEAIGT
-570 IAHENAEEI
+570 AHENDQEK

-592 GGRELVKRMQTLHA
+592 GGRELVKRMKTLHS

-614 GYTEHSITYHTGLK
+614 GYTDHAITYHAGLK

>member
-1 MDWRMGKEVGPR
+1 MGKEVGPR
-13 REPSVRAPYGR
+13 RETSIRAPFER
-24 PILKEQPTAIV
+24 PILKEQPTAVV
-35 TYITAFD
+35 TYITALN
-42 ETRNRFYISPQ
+42 ETRNRLYISPQ

-85 AEVFQSKD
+85 AEVFQSRD

-121 RDEAGRPSFMQ
+121 RDEAGRPCFMQ

-142 RKEEMLQK
+142 QKEEMLQK

-163 IGIALVSIDGQLVE
+163 VGIALVSIDGQLVE
-177 TNPALREMLGYGE
+177 TNPALREMLRYGE

-197 FSEFIHP
+197 FNEFIHP
-204 EDVAIDVDLDQEL
+204 EDAAIDVDLDQEL
-217 LAGKRDHYQIEK
+217 IAGKRDHYQIEK

-307 LSLDHIREGDP
+307 LTLNHIQEGDP

-348 LDMKVLDLNTVVRGL
+348 LDMKVLDLNTIVRGL
-363 EKMMGRI
+363 EKMTGRI
-370 IGEDIEMLTVL
+370 IGEDIEMFTVL

-387 VKTDPGQIEQ
+387 VKTDPGQLEQ

-410 PTGGKLA
+410 PAGGKLA
-417 IETANVVLDDTYV
+417 IETANVVLDDTYA
-430 RSHIGVTPGSYV
+430 RTHIGVTPGSYV
-442 VLSVSDTGCGIS
+442 MLSVSDTGCGIS

-474 TGLGLSTIYGII
+474 TGLGLSTIYGIV

-492 VWVYSE
+492 IWVYSE

-510 RVEEETGALPV
+510 RIEEETGALPV

-558 VLEATNGHEAIA
+558 VLEATNGHEAIG
-570 IAHENAEEI
+570 IARENVQEKI
-579 IHLLLTDVVMPHM
+579 DLLLSDVVMPHM
-592 GGRELVKRMQTLHA
+592 GGRELVKRMKTLHS

-614 GYTEHSITYHTGLK
+614 GYTEHAITYHAGLK

>member
-1 MDWRMGKEVGPR
+1 MGKEVGPR
-13 REPSVRAPYGR
+13 REPFVKAPFER
-24 PILKEQPTAIV
+24 PILKEQPTAVV

-42 ETRNRFYISPQ
+42 ETRNRLYISPQ

-85 AEVFQSKD
+85 AEVFQSRD
-93 TGKPLS
+93 TGKPFC

-121 RDEAGRPSFMQ
+121 RDEAGRPCFMQ

-150 SESKFRTIFERVA
+150 NESKFRTIFERVA
-163 IGIALVSIDGQLVE
+163 VGIALVSIDGQLVE
-177 TNPALREMLGYGE
+177 SNPALREMLRYGE

-197 FSEFIHP
+197 FNEFTHP
-204 EDVAIDVDLDQEL
+204 EDAAIDVDLDQEL
-217 LAGKRDHYQIEK
+217 IAGKRDHYQIEK

-243 NVSFIRGGQQER
+243 NVSLVRGGEEER

-307 LSLDHIREGDP
+307 LSLSQIQEGDP

-326 KSAAERAAEL
+326 KGAAERAAEL

-348 LDMKVLDLNTVVRGL
+348 LDMKVLDLNTIVRGL

-370 IGEDIEMLTVL
+370 IGEDIEMFTVL
-381 DDHLGR
+381 DDRLGR

-410 PTGGKLA
+410 PAGGKLA
-417 IETANVVLDDTYV
+417 IETANMVLDETYA
-430 RSHIGVTPGSYV
+430 RTHIGVTPGSYV
-442 VLSVSDTGCGIS
+442 MLSVSDTGCGMS

-474 TGLGLSTIYGII
+474 TGLGLSTIYGIVR
-486 KQSGGN
+486 QSGGN
-492 VWVYSE
+492 IWVYSE

-530 GKETVLLVEDDPSL
+530 GNETVLLVEDDSSL

-558 VLEATNGHEAIA
+558 VLEATNGHEAIGVA
-570 IAHENAEEI
+570 RENTQER
-579 IHLLLTDVVMPHM
+579 IHLLLTDVVMPYM
-592 GGRELVKRMQTLHA
+592 GGRELVKRMKTLHS

-614 GYTEHSITYHTGLK
+614 GYTDHAITYHAGLK

-647 REVLDQ
+647 REVLDQTNK

>member
-1 MDWRMGKEVGPR
+1 MGKEVGPR
-13 REPSVRAPYGR
+13 RETSVKAPFER
-24 PILKEQPTAIV
+24 PILKEQPTAVV
-35 TYITAFD
+35 TYITALN
-42 ETRNRFYISPQ
+42 ETRNRLYISPQ

-85 AEVFQSKD
+85 AEVFQSRD

-121 RDEAGRPSFMQ
+121 RDEAGRPCFMQ

-163 IGIALVSIDGQLVE
+163 VGIALVSIDGQLVE
-177 TNPALREMLGYGE
+177 TNPALREMLRYGE

-197 FSEFIHP
+197 FNEFIHP
-204 EDVAIDVDLDQEL
+204 EDAAIDVDLDQEL
-217 LAGKRDHYQIEK
+217 IAGKRDHYQIEK

-307 LSLDHIREGDP
+307 LSLNHIQEGDP

-348 LDMKVLDLNTVVRGL
+348 LDMKVLDLNTIVRGL
-363 EKMMGRI
+363 EKMTGRI
-370 IGEDIEMLTVL
+370 IGEDIEMFTVL

-387 VKTDPGQIEQ
+387 VKTDPGQLEQ

-410 PTGGKLA
+410 PAGGKLA
-417 IETANVVLDDTYV
+417 IETANVVLDDTYA
-430 RSHIGVTPGSYV
+430 RTHIGVTPGSYV
-442 VLSVSDTGCGIS
+442 MLSVSDTGCGIS

-474 TGLGLSTIYGII
+474 TGLGLSTIYGIV
-486 KQSGGN
+486 KQSGGSI
-492 VWVYSE
+492 WVYSE

-510 RVEEETGALPV
+510 RVEEETGAPPV
-521 QDDTDHLPK
+521 QDDTDHLPM

-558 VLEATNGHEAIA
+558 VLEATNGHEAIG
-570 IAHENAEEI
+570 IARENVQEI

-592 GGRELVKRMQTLHA
+592 GGRELVKRMKTLHS

-614 GYTEHSITYHTGLK
+614 GYTEHAITYHAGLK

>member
-1 MDWRMGKEVGPR
+1 MGKEVGPR
-13 REPSVRAPYGR
+13 REPYVKASFER
-24 PILKEQPTAIV
+24 PILKEQPTAVV

-42 ETRNRFYISPQ
+42 ETRNRLYISPQ

-85 AEVFQSKD
+85 AEVFESRN
-93 TGKPLS
+93 TGKPFC

-121 RDEAGRPSFMQ
+121 RDEAGRPCFMQ

-163 IGIALVSIDGQLVE
+163 VGIALVSIDGQLVE
-177 TNPALREMLGYGE
+177 SNPALREMLRYGA

-197 FSEFIHP
+197 FNEFIHP
-204 EDVAIDVDLDQEL
+204 EDAVIDVDLDQEL
-217 LAGKRDHYQIEK
+217 IAGKRDHYQIEK
-229 RFIRKDGGVVWCQL
+229 RFVRKDGGVVWCQL
-243 NVSFIRGGQQER
+243 NVSLVRGGQEER

-307 LSLDHIREGDP
+307 LSLSHIQEGDP

-326 KSAAERAAEL
+326 KAAAERAAEL

-348 LDMKVLDLNTVVRGL
+348 LDMKVLDLNTIVRGL
-363 EKMMGRI
+363 EKMTGRI
-370 IGEDIEMLTVL
+370 IGEDIEMVTVL

-387 VKTDPGQIEQ
+387 VKTDPSQIEQ

-410 PTGGKLA
+410 PAGGKLA
-417 IETANVVLDDTYV
+417 IETANVVLDETYA
-430 RSHIGVTPGSYV
+430 RTHIGVAPGSYMM
-442 VLSVSDTGCGIS
+442 LSVSDTGCGMS

-474 TGLGLSTIYGII
+474 TGLGLSTIYGIV

-492 VWVYSE
+492 IWVYSE
-498 PGRGTTFKIYLP
+498 PGRGTTFKVYLP
-510 RVEEETGALPV
+510 RVEEETDALPV
-521 QDDTDHLPK
+521 QDHTDHLPK
-530 GKETVLLVEDDPSL
+530 GNETVLLVEDDPSL

-558 VLEATNGHEAIA
+558 VLEATNGHEAIG
-570 IAHENAEEI
+570 IARESIQER

-592 GGRELVKRMQTLHA
+592 GGRELVKRMKTLHS

-614 GYTEHSITYHTGLK
+614 GYTDHTIIYHAGLK

-640 TALAKKV
+640 TALAQKV

>member
-1 MDWRMGKEVGPR
+1 
-13 REPSVRAPYGR
+13 
-24 PILKEQPTAIV
+24 LKEQPTAVV

-42 ETRNRFYISPQ
+42 ETRNRLYISPQ

-121 RDEAGRPSFMQ
+121 RDEAGRPCFMQ

-163 IGIALVSIDGQLVE
+163 VGIALVSIDGQLME
-177 TNPALREMLGYGE
+177 SNPALREMLRYGE
-190 EELRNRV
+190 EELRHRV
-197 FSEFIHP
+197 FNEFIHP

-217 LAGKRDHYQIEK
+217 IAGKRDHYQIEK

-307 LSLDHIREGDP
+307 LSLNHIQEGDP

-326 KSAAERAAEL
+326 KGAAERAAEL

-348 LDMKVLDLNTVVRGL
+348 LDMKVLDLNAIVRGL
-363 EKMMGRI
+363 EKMTGRI
-370 IGEDIEMLTVL
+370 IGEDIEMFTVL
-381 DDHLGR
+381 DDHLAR

-410 PTGGKLA
+410 PAGGKLA
-417 IETANVVLDDTYV
+417 IETANVVLDDTYA
-430 RSHIGVTPGSYV
+430 RTHIGVTPGSYV
-442 VLSVSDTGCGIS
+442 MLSVSDTGCGIS

-474 TGLGLSTIYGII
+474 TGLGLSTIYGIV

-492 VWVYSE
+492 IWVYSE

-558 VLEATNGHEAIA
+558 VLEATNGHEAIG
-570 IAHENAEEI
+570 IARENVQER

-592 GGRELVKRMQTLHA
+592 GGRELVKRMKTLHS

-614 GYTEHSITYHTGLK
+614 GYTEHAITYHAGLK

>member
-1 MDWRMGKEVGPR
+1 MGKEVGPR
-13 REPSVRAPYGR
+13 REPYVKASFER
-24 PILKEQPTAIV
+24 PILKEQPTAVV

-42 ETRNRFYISPQ
+42 ETRNRLYISPQ

-85 AEVFQSKD
+85 AEVFESRD
-93 TGKPLS
+93 TGKPFC

-121 RDEAGRPSFMQ
+121 RDEAGRPCFMQ

-163 IGIALVSIDGQLVE
+163 VGIALVSIDGQLVE
-177 TNPALREMLGYGE
+177 SNPALREMLRYGA

-197 FSEFIHP
+197 FNEFIHP
-204 EDVAIDVDLDQEL
+204 EDAVIDVDLDQEL
-217 LAGKRDHYQIEK
+217 IAGKRDHYQIEK
-229 RFIRKDGGVVWCQL
+229 RFVRKDGGVVWCQL
-243 NVSFIRGGQQER
+243 NVSLVRGGQEER

-307 LSLDHIREGDP
+307 LSLSHIQEGDP

-326 KSAAERAAEL
+326 KAAAERAAEL

-348 LDMKVLDLNTVVRGL
+348 LDMKVLDLNTIVRGL
-363 EKMMGRI
+363 EKMTGRI
-370 IGEDIEMLTVL
+370 IGEDIEMVTVL

-387 VKTDPGQIEQ
+387 VKTDPSQIEQ

-410 PTGGKLA
+410 PAGGKLA
-417 IETANVVLDDTYV
+417 IETANVVLDETYA
-430 RSHIGVTPGSYV
+430 RTHIGVAPGSYV
-442 VLSVSDTGCGIS
+442 MLSVSDTGCGMS

-474 TGLGLSTIYGII
+474 TGLGLSTIYGIV

-492 VWVYSE
+492 IWVYSE
-498 PGRGTTFKIYLP
+498 PGRGTTFKVYLP
-510 RVEEETGALPV
+510 RVEEETDALPV
-521 QDDTDHLPK
+521 QDHTDHLPK
-530 GKETVLLVEDDPSL
+530 GNETVLLVEDDPSL

-558 VLEATNGHEAIA
+558 VLEATNGHEAIG
-570 IAHENAEEI
+570 IARESIQER

-592 GGRELVKRMQTLHA
+592 GGRELVKRMKTLHS

-614 GYTEHSITYHTGLK
+614 GYTDHTIIYHAGLK

-640 TALAKKV
+640 TALAQKV

>member
-1 MDWRMGKEVGPR
+1 
-13 REPSVRAPYGR
+13 
-24 PILKEQPTAIV
+24 
-35 TYITAFD
+35 
-42 ETRNRFYISPQ
+42 
-53 IEAMLGFSADEW
+53 
-65 LGDPG
+65 
-70 LVLKQLHPDDRERVL
+70 
-85 AEVFQSKD
+85 
-93 TGKPLS
+93 
-99 SEYRLLARDG
+99 
-109 HIVWVRDEAIVM
+109 
-121 RDEAGRPSFMQ
+121 MQ

-163 IGIALVSIDGQLVE
+163 VGIALVSIDGQLVE
-177 TNPALREMLGYGE
+177 SNPALREMLRYGA

-197 FSEFIHP
+197 FNEFIHP
-204 EDVAIDVDLDQEL
+204 EDAVIDVDLDQEL
-217 LAGKRDHYQIEK
+217 IAGKRDHYQIEK
-229 RFIRKDGGVVWCQL
+229 RFVRKDGGVVWCQL
-243 NVSFIRGGQQER
+243 NVSLVRGGQEER

-307 LSLDHIREGDP
+307 LSLSHIQEGDP

-326 KSAAERAAEL
+326 KAAAERAAEL

-348 LDMKVLDLNTVVRGL
+348 LDMKVLDLNTIVRGL
-363 EKMMGRI
+363 EKMTGRI
-370 IGEDIEMLTVL
+370 IGEDIEMVTVL

-387 VKTDPGQIEQ
+387 VKTDPSQIEQ

-410 PTGGKLA
+410 PAGGKLA
-417 IETANVVLDDTYV
+417 IETANVVLDETYA
-430 RSHIGVTPGSYV
+430 RTHIGVAPGSYV
-442 VLSVSDTGCGIS
+442 MLSVSDTGCGMS

-474 TGLGLSTIYGII
+474 TGLGLSTIYGIV

-492 VWVYSE
+492 IWVYSE
-498 PGRGTTFKIYLP
+498 PGRGTTFKVYLP
-510 RVEEETGALPV
+510 RVEEETDALPV
-521 QDDTDHLPK
+521 QDHTDHLPK
-530 GKETVLLVEDDPSL
+530 GNETVLLVEDDPSL

-558 VLEATNGHEAIA
+558 VLEATNGHEAIG
-570 IAHENAEEI
+570 IARESIQER

-592 GGRELVKRMQTLHA
+592 GGRELVKRMKTLHS

-614 GYTEHSITYHTGLK
+614 GYTDHTIIYHAGLK

-640 TALAKKV
+640 TALAQKV

>member
-1 MDWRMGKEVGPR
+1 MGKEVGPR
-13 REPSVRAPYGR
+13 REPFVKAPFER
-24 PILKEQPTAIV
+24 PILKEQPTAVV

-42 ETRNRFYISPQ
+42 ASRNRLYISPQ

-85 AEVFQSKD
+85 AEVFQSRD
-93 TGKPLS
+93 TGKPFC

-121 RDEAGRPSFMQ
+121 RDEAGRPCFMQ

-163 IGIALVSIDGQLVE
+163 VGIALVSIDGQLVE
-177 TNPALREMLGYGE
+177 SNPALREMLRYGA

-197 FSEFIHP
+197 FNEFIHP
-204 EDVAIDVDLDQEL
+204 EDAVIDVDLDQEL
-217 LAGKRDHYQIEK
+217 IAGKRDHYQIEK
-229 RFIRKDGGVVWCQL
+229 RFVRKDGGVVWCQL
-243 NVSFIRGGQQER
+243 NVSLVRGGQEER

-307 LSLDHIREGDP
+307 LSLSHIQEGDP

-326 KSAAERAAEL
+326 KAAAERAAEL

-348 LDMKVLDLNTVVRGL
+348 LDMKVLDLNTIVRGL
-363 EKMMGRI
+363 EKMTGRI

-410 PTGGKLA
+410 PAGGKLA
-417 IETANVVLDDTYV
+417 IETANVVLDETYA
-430 RSHIGVTPGSYV
+430 RTHIGVPPGSYV
-442 VLSVSDTGCGIS
+442 MLSVSDTGCGMS

-474 TGLGLSTIYGII
+474 TGLGLSTIYGIV

-492 VWVYSE
+492 IWVYSE

-510 RVEEETGALPV
+510 RVEEETDALPV
-521 QDDTDHLPK
+521 QDHTDHLPK
-530 GKETVLLVEDDPSL
+530 GNETVLLVEDDPSL

-558 VLEATNGHEAIA
+558 VLEATNGHEAIG
-570 IAHENAEEI
+570 IARESIQER

-592 GGRELVKRMQTLHA
+592 GGRELVKRMKTLQS

-614 GYTEHSITYHTGLK
+614 GYTDHTIIYHAGLK

-640 TALAKKV
+640 TALAQKV

>member
-1 MDWRMGKEVGPR
+1 MGKEVGPR
-13 REPSVRAPYGR
+13 REPSVKAPFER
-24 PILKEQPTAIV
+24 PILKEQPTAVV

-42 ETRNRFYISPQ
+42 ETRNRLYISPQ

-121 RDEAGRPSFMQ
+121 RDEAGRPCFMQ

-163 IGIALVSIDGQLVE
+163 VGIALVSIDGQLVE
-177 TNPALREMLGYGE
+177 TNPALREILRYGE

-197 FSEFIHP
+197 FNEFIHP
-204 EDVAIDVDLDQEL
+204 EDSAIIVDLDQEL
-217 LAGKRDHYQIEK
+217 IAGKRDHYQIEK

-243 NVSFIRGGQQER
+243 NVSFIRGGQEER
-255 PFTICMVE
+255 PFIICMVE

-307 LSLDHIREGDP
+307 LSLNHIQEGDP

-348 LDMKVLDLNTVVRGL
+348 LDMKVLDLNTIVRGL
-363 EKMMGRI
+363 EKMTGRI

-410 PTGGKLA
+410 PAGGKLA
-417 IETANVVLDDTYV
+417 IETANVVLDDTYA
-430 RSHIGVTPGSYV
+430 RTHIGVTPGSYV
-442 VLSVSDTGCGIS
+442 MLSVSDTGCGIS

-474 TGLGLSTIYGII
+474 TGLGLSTIYGIV
-486 KQSGGN
+486 KQSGGSI
-492 VWVYSE
+492 WVYSE

-510 RVEEETGALPV
+510 RVEEETGAPPV
-521 QDDTDHLPK
+521 QDDTDHLPM

-558 VLEATNGHEAIA
+558 VLEATNGHEAIG
-570 IAHENAEEI
+570 IARENVQEKI
-579 IHLLLTDVVMPHM
+579 DLLLSDVVMPHM
-592 GGRELVKRMQTLHA
+592 GGRELVKRMKTLHS
-606 EIRVLFIS
+606 EVRVLFIS
-614 GYTEHSITYHTGLK
+614 GYTEHAITYHAGLK

>member
-1 MDWRMGKEVGPR
+1 MGKEVGPR
-13 REPSVRAPYGR
+13 REPYVKASFER
-24 PILKEQPTAIV
+24 PILKEQPTAVV

-42 ETRNRFYISPQ
+42 ETRNRLYISPQ

-85 AEVFQSKD
+85 AEVFESRD
-93 TGKPLS
+93 TGKPFC

-121 RDEAGRPSFMQ
+121 RDEAGRPCFMQ

-163 IGIALVSIDGQLVE
+163 VGIALVSIDGQLVE
-177 TNPALREMLGYGE
+177 SNPALREMLRYGA

-197 FSEFIHP
+197 FNEFIHP
-204 EDVAIDVDLDQEL
+204 EDAVIDVDLDQEL
-217 LAGKRDHYQIEK
+217 IAGKRDHYQIEK
-229 RFIRKDGGVVWCQL
+229 RFVRKDGGVVWCQL
-243 NVSFIRGGQQER
+243 NVSLVRGGQEER

-307 LSLDHIREGDP
+307 LSLSHIQEGDP

-326 KSAAERAAEL
+326 KAAAERAAEL

-348 LDMKVLDLNTVVRGL
+348 LDMKVLDLNTIVRGL
-363 EKMMGRI
+363 EKMTGRI
-370 IGEDIEMLTVL
+370 IGEDIEMVTVL

-387 VKTDPGQIEQ
+387 VKTDPSQIEQ

-410 PTGGKLA
+410 PAGGKLA
-417 IETANVVLDDTYV
+417 IETANVVLDETYA
-430 RSHIGVTPGSYV
+430 RTHIGVAPGSYV
-442 VLSVSDTGCGIS
+442 MLSVSDTGCGMS
-454 PEIKE
+454 PEVKE

-474 TGLGLSTIYGII
+474 TGLGLSTIYGIV

-492 VWVYSE
+492 IWVYSE
-498 PGRGTTFKIYLP
+498 PGRGTTFKVYLP
-510 RVEEETGALPV
+510 RVEEETDALPV
-521 QDDTDHLPK
+521 QDHTDHLPK
-530 GKETVLLVEDDPSL
+530 GNETVLLVEDDPSL

-558 VLEATNGHEAIA
+558 VLEATNGHEAIG
-570 IAHENAEEI
+570 IARESIQER

-592 GGRELVKRMQTLHA
+592 GGRELVKRMKTLHS

-614 GYTEHSITYHTGLK
+614 GYTDHTIIYHAGLK

-640 TALAKKV
+640 TALAQKV

>member
-1 MDWRMGKEVGPR
+1 MGKEVGPR
-13 REPSVRAPYGR
+13 REPFVKPPFER
-24 PILKEQPTAIV
+24 PILKEQPTAVV

-42 ETRNRFYISPQ
+42 ETRNRLYISPQ

-85 AEVFQSKD
+85 AEVFQSRD
-93 TGKPLS
+93 TGKPFC

-121 RDEAGRPSFMQ
+121 RDEVGRPCFMQ

-150 SESKFRTIFERVA
+150 NESKFRTIFERVA
-163 IGIALVSIDGQLVE
+163 VGIALVSIDGQLVE
-177 TNPALREMLGYGE
+177 SNPALREMLRYDE

-197 FSEFIHP
+197 FNEFTHP
-204 EDVAIDVDLDQEL
+204 EDAAIDVDLDQEL
-217 LAGKRDHYQIEK
+217 IAGKRDHYQIEK

-243 NVSFIRGGQQER
+243 NVSLVRGGEEER

-307 LSLDHIREGDP
+307 LSLSQIQEGDP

-326 KSAAERAAEL
+326 KGAAERAAEL

-348 LDMKVLDLNTVVRGL
+348 LDMKVLDLNTIVRGL

-370 IGEDIEMLTVL
+370 IGEDIEMITVL
-381 DDHLGR
+381 DDRLGR
-387 VKTDPGQIEQ
+387 VKTDPSQIEQ

-410 PTGGKLA
+410 PAGGKLA
-417 IETANVVLDDTYV
+417 IETANMVLDETYA
-430 RSHIGVTPGSYV
+430 RTHIGVTPGSYEM
-442 VLSVSDTGCGIS
+442 LSVSDTGCGMS

-474 TGLGLSTIYGII
+474 TGLGLSTIYGIVR
-486 KQSGGN
+486 QSGGN
-492 VWVYSE
+492 IWVYSE

-510 RVEEETGALPV
+510 RVEEETDVLPV

-530 GKETVLLVEDDPSL
+530 GNETVLLVEDDSSL

-558 VLEATNGHEAIA
+558 VLEATNGHEAIGVA
-570 IAHENAEEI
+570 RENTQER
-579 IHLLLTDVVMPHM
+579 IHLLLTDVVMPYM
-592 GGRELVKRMQTLHA
+592 GGRELVKRMKTLHS

-614 GYTEHSITYHTGLK
+614 GYTDHAITYHAGLK

-647 REVLDQ
+647 REVLDQTNK

>member
-1 MDWRMGKEVGPR
+1 MGKEVGPR
-13 REPSVRAPYGR
+13 REPYVKASFER
-24 PILKEQPTAIV
+24 PILKEQPTAVV

-42 ETRNRFYISPQ
+42 ETRNRLYISPQ

-70 LVLKQLHPDDRERVL
+70 LVLKQLHPDDRERVVT
-85 AEVFQSKD
+85 EVFQSRD
-93 TGKPLS
+93 TGKPFC

-121 RDEAGRPSFMQ
+121 RDEAGRPCFMQ

-150 SESKFRTIFERVA
+150 NESKFRTIFERVA
-163 IGIALVSIDGQLVE
+163 VGIALVSIDGQLVE
-177 TNPALREMLGYGE
+177 SNPALREMLRYGE
-190 EELRNRV
+190 EELRKRV
-197 FSEFIHP
+197 FNEFTHP
-204 EDVAIDVDLDQEL
+204 EDAAIDVDLDQEL
-217 LAGKRDHYQIEK
+217 IAGKRDHYQIEK

-243 NVSFIRGGQQER
+243 NVSLVRGGEEER

-307 LSLDHIREGDP
+307 LSLSQIQEGDP

-326 KSAAERAAEL
+326 KGAAERAAEL

-348 LDMKVLDLNTVVRGL
+348 LDMKVLDLNTIVRGL

-370 IGEDIEMLTVL
+370 IGEDIEMVTVL
-381 DDHLGR
+381 DDSLGR

-410 PTGGKLA
+410 PAGGKLA
-417 IETANVVLDDTYV
+417 IETANMVLDETYA
-430 RSHIGVTPGSYV
+430 RTHIGVTPGSYEM
-442 VLSVSDTGCGIS
+442 LSVSDTGCGMS

-474 TGLGLSTIYGII
+474 TGLGLSTIYGIVR
-486 KQSGGN
+486 QSGGN
-492 VWVYSE
+492 IWVYSE

-521 QDDTDHLPK
+521 HDDTDHLPK
-530 GKETVLLVEDDPSL
+530 GNETVLLVEDDSSL

-558 VLEATNGHEAIA
+558 VLEATNGHEAIGVA
-570 IAHENAEEI
+570 RENTQER
-579 IHLLLTDVVMPHM
+579 IHLLLTDVVMPYM
-592 GGRELVKRMQTLHA
+592 GGRELVKRMKTLHS

-614 GYTEHSITYHTGLK
+614 GYTDHAITFHAGLK

-647 REVLDQ
+647 REVLDQTNK

>member
-1 MDWRMGKEVGPR
+1 MGKEVGSR
-13 REPSVRAPYGR
+13 REPYVKAPFGR
-24 PILKEQPTAIV
+24 PISKEQSTAAV

-42 ETRNRFYISPQ
+42 ETRNRLYISPQ

-85 AEVFQSKD
+85 AEVFQSRD
-93 TGKPLS
+93 TGKPFS

-121 RDEAGRPSFMQ
+121 RDEAGRPCFMQ

-163 IGIALVSIDGQLVE
+163 VGIALVSIDGQLVE
-177 TNPALREMLGYGE
+177 SNPALREMLWYGA

-197 FSEFIHP
+197 FNEFIHP
-204 EDVAIDVDLDQEL
+204 EDTVIDVDLDQEL
-217 LAGKRDHYQIEK
+217 IAGKRDHYQIEK
-229 RFIRKDGGVVWCQL
+229 RFVRKDGGVVWCQL
-243 NVSFIRGGQQER
+243 NVSLVRGGQEER

-307 LSLDHIREGDP
+307 LTLSHIQEGDP

-326 KSAAERAAEL
+326 KAAAERAAEL

-348 LDMKVLDLNTVVRGL
+348 LDMKVLDLNTIVRGL
-363 EKMMGRI
+363 EKMTGRI
-370 IGEDIEMLTVL
+370 IGEDIEMFTVL

-410 PTGGKLA
+410 PAGGKLV
-417 IETANVVLDDTYV
+417 IETANVVLDETYA
-430 RSHIGVTPGSYV
+430 RTHIGVAPGSYV
-442 VLSVSDTGCGIS
+442 MLSVSDTGCGMS

-474 TGLGLSTIYGII
+474 TGLGLSTIYGIV

-492 VWVYSE
+492 IWVYSE

-510 RVEEETGALPV
+510 RVEEETDALPV
-521 QDDTDHLPK
+521 QDHTDHLPK
-530 GKETVLLVEDDPSL
+530 GNETVLLVEDDPSL

-558 VLEATNGHEAIA
+558 VLEATNGHEAIG
-570 IAHENAEEI
+570 IARESIQER

-592 GGRELVKRMQTLHA
+592 GGRELVKRMKTLQS

-614 GYTEHSITYHTGLK
+614 GYTDHTIIYHAGLK

-640 TALAKKV
+640 TALAQKV

>member
-1 MDWRMGKEVGPR
+1 MGKEVGPR
-13 REPSVRAPYGR
+13 RESFVKAPFER
-24 PILKEQPTAIV
+24 PILKEHPTAVV

-42 ETRNRFYISPQ
+42 ETRNRLYISPQ
-53 IEAMLGFSADEW
+53 IEVMLGFSADEW

-85 AEVFQSKD
+85 AEVLQSRD
-93 TGKPLS
+93 TGKPFC

-121 RDEAGRPSFMQ
+121 RDEAGRPCFMQ

-142 RKEEMLQK
+142 RKEAMLQK

-163 IGIALVSIDGQLVE
+163 VGIALVSIDGQLVE
-177 TNPALREMLGYGE
+177 SNPALREMLRYGE
-190 EELRNRV
+190 EELRNKV
-197 FSEFIHP
+197 FNEFIHT
-204 EDVAIDVDLDQEL
+204 EDAAIDVDLDQEL
-217 LAGKRDHYQIEK
+217 IEGKRDHYQIEK

-243 NVSFIRGGQQER
+243 NVSLVRGGQEEL

-307 LSLDHIREGDP
+307 LSLSQIQEGDP

-326 KSAAERAAEL
+326 KGAAERAAEL

-348 LDMKVLDLNTVVRGL
+348 LDMKVLDLNTIVKGL
-363 EKMMGRI
+363 EKMTGRI
-370 IGEDIEMLTVL
+370 IGEDIEMFTVL
-381 DDHLGR
+381 DDRLGR
-387 VKTDPGQIEQ
+387 VKTDPSQIEQ

-410 PTGGKLA
+410 PAGGKLA
-417 IETANVVLDDTYV
+417 IETANVVLDDTYA
-430 RSHIGVTPGSYV
+430 RTHIGVTPGSYV
-442 VLSVSDTGCGIS
+442 MLSVSDTGCGMS

-474 TGLGLSTIYGII
+474 TGLGLSTIYGIVR
-486 KQSGGN
+486 QSGGN
-492 VWVYSE
+492 IWVYSE
-498 PGRGTTFKIYLP
+498 PRRGTTFKIYLP
-510 RVEEETGALPV
+510 RVDEEPGALPI
-521 QDDTDHLPK
+521 QDNTDHLPK
-530 GKETVLLVEDDPSL
+530 GNETVLLVEDDPSL

-558 VLEATNGHEAIA
+558 VLEATNGHEAIG
-570 IAHENAEEI
+570 IARENVQER

-592 GGRELVKRMQTLHA
+592 GGRELVKRMKTLHS

-614 GYTEHSITYHTGLK
+614 GYTDHAISYHAGLK

-640 TALAKKV
+640 TALAQKV
-647 REVLDQ
+647 RDVLDQ